1 MEKNRLE
8 KLKEI
13 YAKIS
18 TPEER
23 LIDLMELFEDGTFK
37 GEPGHTPTEKELM
50 DLIRPMIPTS
60 IDGEDGHT
68 PTVPELEAII
78 KPLIPA
84 PLPGVPG
91 KPGKP
96 GNNGSP
102 DTAYQLIEKIK
113 SAKGKKRLSIYDLKD
128 IEHFQRERQSIQ
140 WAPAN
145 GGAQGTGGVTLTTNG
160 SGGAATLVGSV
171 LNIPIY
177 TAGGAY
183 TAGAGLTLT
192 TNQFSV
198 NTTQNITTLSN
209 LGAGIVQ
216 STSGGVLSSA
226 LLTSGQVT
234 TALTFTPY
242 NATNPSG
249 YISNATGLITA
260 GTNVTIT
267 GAGTTASPYVINSSG
282 SGGAVTSVFGRTGVV
297 VATSGDYTTAQVTE
311 SGSLYFTNARAQA
324 AISLTTTGTS
334 GAATYTGGVLNIP
347 QYAGTGTVTS
357 VSVVSSNGFAG
368 TVATATSTPA
378 ITISTT
384 VTGILKGNGTA
395 ISAATAGTDYQAP
408 ITLTTTGTS
417 GAATFVSGTLNIPNY
432 ATSGGLTVGTSTIT
446 SGTTTRVL
454 YDNAGVLGEYVISG
468 SGNVAMTTSP
478 TLVTPI
484 LGTPTSVTLTNATG
498 LPLSTGI
505 TGNLPVTNL
514 NSGTGASSSTYW
526 RGDGTWATV
535 SGGSNTYLNSTQI
548 DQTPASGTYGT
559 LAGTVNGSNALFT
572 VSNGSYA
579 TGTLVVELNGQ
590 TQTQGSSYDWVET
603 TPGSGTFTFNV
614 APPTGSKVLAYYLI
628 ASTTTSIPNTQPHGF
643 TTSGTVVTGK
653 TKGFYTHPTAATL
666 VGWNMALD
674 SGTATI
680 RVWKIA
686 AGTAVPTVANN
697 INTAGVSISS
707 GTAVQSSTMTDFTTT
722 AVAANDIFA
731 FEITAVS
738 SATEMTFELI
748 FKNT

>member
-1 MEKNRLE
+1 MEFGGSGGGGGNPLTVTDG
-8 KLKEI
+8 I
-13 YAKIS
+13 
-18 TPEER
+18 TPV
-23 LIDLMELFEDGTFK
+23 LNVTTIDF
-37 GEPGHTPTEKELM
+37 
-50 DLIRPMIPTS
+50 
-60 IDGEDGHT
+60 
-68 PTVPELEAII
+68 
-78 KPLIPA
+78 
-84 PLPGVPG
+84 
-91 KPGKP
+91 
-96 GNNGSP
+96 
-102 DTAYQLIEKIK
+102 
-113 SAKGKKRLSIYDLKD
+113 LSG
-128 IEHFQRERQSIQ
+128 
-140 WAPAN
+140 AVVTN
-145 GGAQGTGGVTLTTNG
+145 GGAGTANVSISGTGGGTVTSVSVVSANGLAGTVATSTTTPAITLSTTITGLLKGNGTAISAATAGTDYQAPITLTTTG
-160 SGGAATLVGSV
+160 SGAATFASNT
-171 LNIPIY
+171 LNIP
-177 TAGGAY
+177 
-183 TAGAGLTLT
+183 
-192 TNQFSV
+192 
-198 NTTQNITTLSN
+198 
-209 LGAGIVQ
+209 
-216 STSGGVLSSA
+216 
-226 LLTSGQVT
+226 
-234 TALTFTPY
+234 TPP
-242 NATNPSG
+242 AAPV
-249 YISNATGLITA
+249 A
-260 GTNVTIT
+260 
-267 GAGTTASPYVINSSG
+267 
-282 SGGAVTSVFGRTGVV
+282 SVFGRTGAV

-311 SGSLYFTNARAQA
+311 SGNLYFTNARAQA
-324 AISLTTTGTS
+324 AITLTTTGTS

-378 ITISTT
+378 ITLTTT

-395 ISAATAGTDYQAP
+395 ISAATAGTDYQVP
-408 ITLTTTGTS
+408 ITLTTTGTT
-417 GAATFVSGTLNIPNY
+417 GAATLVGATLNIPNY
-432 ATSGGLTVGTSTIT
+432 AGTTYTFSTGLTNTSGTVTVNTSQNIATLSNLTSNGIVTTSGGTGALSIT
-446 SGTTTRVL
+446 ATT
-454 YDNAGVLGEYVISG
+454 G
-468 SGNVAMTTSP
+468 SGNVALATSP
-478 TLVTPI
+478 TFVTPV

-498 LPLSTGI
+498 LPLTTGV

-535 SGGSNTYLNSTQI
+535 SGGSNTYLNSTKI

-559 LAGTVNGSNALFT
+559 LAGTVNGSNTVFT

>member
-1 MEKNRLE
+1 MQNPDLAQAQAIQAMLASLQSIKGENGAAGLPGRDGKDGKDGYNGR
-8 KLKEI
+8 
-13 YAKIS
+13 
-18 TPEER
+18 TPVKGLDYR
-23 LIDLMELFEDGTFK
+23 DGKDGKDGRDGVDGTNGK
-37 GEPGHTPTEKELM
+37 
-50 DLIRPMIPTS
+50 
-60 IDGEDGHT
+60 DGKDG
-68 PTVPELEAII
+68 ING
-78 KPLIPA
+78 KDGKDA
-84 PLPGVPG
+84 P
-91 KPGKP
+91 
-96 GNNGSP
+96 ST
-102 DTAYQLIEKIK
+102 DQLIANVTKAVQPE
-113 SAKGKKRLSIYDLKD
+113 SFAKAKDLSELIEFLKRGG
-128 IEHFQRERQSIQ
+128 FRGGGG
-140 WAPAN
+140 
-145 GGAQGTGGVTLTTNG
+145 GGATG
-160 SGGAATLVGSV
+160 SGVSSFNARVGAVVLISV
-171 LNIPIY
+171 DV
-177 TAGGAY
+177 
-183 TAGAGLTLT
+183 
-192 TNQFSV
+192 TNA
-198 NTTQNITTLSN
+198 
-209 LGAGIVQ
+209 LGY
-216 STSGGVLSSA
+216 
-226 LLTSGQVT
+226 
-234 TALTFTPY
+234 TPY
-242 NATNPSG
+242 NGTTNPNG
-249 YISNATGLITA
+249 YTSNVTGQISA

-395 ISAATAGTDYQAP
+395 ISAATAGTDYQIP

-417 GAATFVSGTLNIPNY
+417 GAATFASGTLNIPQYTAGTSYTFSTGLTNTSGTITVNTSQNI
-432 ATSGGLTVGTSTIT
+432 ATLSNLTTNGSVQTSGGTGALS
-446 SGTTTRVL
+446 
-454 YDNAGVLGEYVISG
+454 VIANTG
-468 SGNVAMTTSP
+468 SGNNVLATSP

-643 TTSGTVVTGK
+643 TTSGTVATGK
-653 TKGFYTHPTAATL
+653 TKGFYTHPVAATL
-666 VGWNMALD
+666 VGWNLAVD
-674 SGTATI
+674 AGTATVTI
-680 RVWKIA
+680 WKIA
-686 AGTAVPTVANN
+686 AGTAVPTVANS
-697 INTAGVSISS
+697 ISTSGVSIST
-707 GTAVQSSTMTDFTTT
+707 GTAVQSTTMTDFTTT
-722 AVAANDIFA
+722 AVTANDIFA
-731 FEITAVS
+731 YNISAVS
-738 SATEMTFELI
+738 GVGEITFELI